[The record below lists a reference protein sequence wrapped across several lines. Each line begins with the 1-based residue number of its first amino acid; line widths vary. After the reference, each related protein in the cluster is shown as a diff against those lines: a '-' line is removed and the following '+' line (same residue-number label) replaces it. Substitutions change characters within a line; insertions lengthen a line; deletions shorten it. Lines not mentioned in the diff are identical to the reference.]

1 MQISEQ
7 EEIFKSKFYDQMML
21 LKEKAAEQEIFI
33 QQIKQSMY
41 YMTKSFN
48 EMSAEVDL
56 NKKQL
61 KVQST

>member
-7 EEIFKSKFYDQMML
+7 EEIFKNKFYDQMML
-21 LKEKAAEQEIFI
+21 LKEKAADQEIFI

-41 YMTKSFN
+41 YMTKSLN
-48 EMSAEVDL
+48 EISAESDL

-61 KVQST
+61 KV

>member
-1 MQISEQ
+1 
-7 EEIFKSKFYDQMML
+7 MML

-61 KVQST
+61 KV

>member
-1 MQISEQ
+1 
-7 EEIFKSKFYDQMML
+7 
-21 LKEKAAEQEIFI
+21 
-33 QQIKQSMY
+33 MY

-61 KVQST
+61 KV